1 MQEIN
6 DAFSQ
11 AWIYIL
17 SAVAGVVG
25 FGQDFIKEDK
35 WKAQTLKFIN
45 RMATALFAGVM
56 SYQLAKA
63 LGVPNSWIFLA
74 VGIRA
79 WRGIKALQ
87 AISDAW
93 DRKSG
98 KSIDSDEK

>member
-17 SAVAGVVG
+17 SGIAGVVG
-25 FGQDFIKEDK
+25 YGQDFIKEDT
-35 WKAQTLKFIN
+35 WKTQTFKFIN
-45 RMATALFAGVM
+45 RMATALFAGAM

-63 LGVPNSWIFLA
+63 LGVPSSWIFLA
-74 VGIRA
+74 VGIGA

-98 KSIDSDEK
+98 KVIDSDPK